1 MLLAVVVAAMSSPQM
16 RKPRPTGDRDT
27 AQRKNSNATL
37 SHHFREAVATIAIG
51 AMLGVMF
58 WQSVF
63 GMVDD
68 FTSGP
73 AISFFVAEVDDG
85 R

>member
-1 MLLAVVVAAMSSPQM
+1 MEASKT
-16 RKPRPTGDRDT
+16 RKPRPAANGDT
-27 AQRKNSNATL
+27 AKMQKRHADITASWL
-37 SHHFREAVATIAIG
+37 IREAVATIAIG

-73 AISFFVAEVDDG
+73 AISFFVAEASDHE
-85 R
+85 

>member
-1 MLLAVVVAAMSSPQM
+1 MEASKT
-16 RKPRPTGDRDT
+16 RKPRPAANGDT
-27 AQRKNSNATL
+27 AKMQKRHTDITASWL
-37 SHHFREAVATIAIG
+37 IREAVATIAIG

-63 GMVDD
+63 GMADD
-68 FTSGP
+68 FTSSP
-73 AISFFVAEVDDG
+73 IIPIQMAMEAQSHG

>member
-1 MLLAVVVAAMSSPQM
+1 MQTSEM
-16 RKPRPTGDRDT
+16 RKPCPTGDRGT
-27 AQRKNSNATL
+27 AKMQKRHADITASWL
-37 SHHFREAVATIAIG
+37 IREAVATIAIG
-51 AMLGVMF
+51 AMMGVMF

-73 AISFFVAEVDDG
+73 AISFFVAEVDDAS